1 MAFLDIEESASKRA
15 RIKEPAKRRVRFASF
30 GRVEQVLP
38 TISRFAMNDDEI
50 VSCWWPSG
58 EQKEI
63 RQLAGTMLMQA
74 CQSVVA
80 TALVDTTV
88 NRAYQSAC
96 SAIYNAVGSPRQH
109 STNESVTTQLC
120 NDEAIVGSD
129 SLRKWTASC
138 GPFHGLER
146 PMMAKQRKA
155 RALNHCRTVLHTF
168 SKSAMTMD
176 KDDTSTCS
184 SHASVTALDDELVAS
199 VSIQSSAIARLY
211 ARMIGDADM
220 FFVLT
225 SS

>member
-1 MAFLDIEESASKRA
+1 MAFRDIEESASKRA
-15 RIKEPAKRRVRFASF
+15 RIEEPTKRRVRFASF
-30 GRVEQVLP
+30 GRLEQVLP
-38 TISRFAMNDDEI
+38 TISRFAMTDDEI
-50 VSCWWPSG
+50 ASSWWTSG

-80 TALVDTTV
+80 MALVDTTV

-96 SAIYNAVGSPRQH
+96 SAIYNTVGSPRQH
-109 STNESVTTQLC
+109 LTNESVTQLC

-129 SLRKWTASC
+129 SLRKWTVSC
-138 GPFHGLER
+138 SPLHGLER

-155 RALNHCRTVLHTF
+155 RALDHCRTVLHTL

-176 KDDTSTCS
+176 KDNTSTCS